1 MKKQKTIPTSVRLK
15 PSTKKQLEEI
25 AQFLNCSVSQLI
37 AATIEMGLA
46 FVDGQIKK
54 EGEKNELQ

>member
-1 MKKQKTIPTSVRLK
+1 MEKQKTIPTSVRLK

-25 AQFLNCSVSQLI
+25 ANFLNCSVSQLI
-37 AATIEMGLA
+37 SATIEMGLA

-54 EGEKNELQ
+54 EEEKNEL